1 MVMRMAQKLEQP
13 SVLVDV
19 SWNPVLIL
27 FTLYVKEVGVAVQI
41 MIFGVV
47 FLGDGINTYIN
58 INQNK
63 NVFFGITFIRYTQIQ
78 MFKSFRER

>member
-1 MVMRMAQKLEQP
+1 MAQKLEQP

-27 FTLYVKEVGVAVQI
+27 FTLNVKEVGVAVQI

-47 FLGDGINTYIN
+47 FLGDGINTYITVVV
-58 INQNK
+58 K
-63 NVFFGITFIRYTQIQ
+63 VETDITSKVVNLI
-78 MFKSFRER
+78 

>member
-1 MVMRMAQKLEQP
+1 MAQKLEQP

-27 FTLYVKEVGVAVQI
+27 FTLNVKEVGVAVQI

-47 FLGDGINTYIN
+47 FLGDGINTYI
-58 INQNK
+58 IVVVK
-63 NVFFGITFIRYTQIQ
+63 VETDITSKAVNLI
-78 MFKSFRER
+78 

>member
-1 MVMRMAQKLEQP
+1 MAQKLEQP

-47 FLGDGINTYIN
+47 FLGDGINTYITVGM
-58 INQNK
+58 K
-63 NVFFGITFIRYTQIQ
+63 VETDITSKAVNLI
-78 MFKSFRER
+78 

>member
-27 FTLYVKEVGVAVQI
+27 FTLNVKEVGVAVQI

-47 FLGDGINTYIN
+47 FLGDGINTN
-58 INQNK
+58 ITVVVK
-63 NVFFGITFIRYTQIQ
+63 VETDITSKAVNLI
-78 MFKSFRER
+78 

>member
-27 FTLYVKEVGVAVQI
+27 FTLNVKEVGVAVQI

-47 FLGDGINTYIN
+47 FLGDGINTYITVVV
-58 INQNK
+58 K
-63 NVFFGITFIRYTQIQ
+63 VETDITSKAVNLI
-78 MFKSFRER
+78 